1 MDTHDALID
10 GPRLLPASG
19 EPATSLVVLLHGLGA
34 DGNDLFAL
42 APQLAKS
49 LPGAAFVA
57 PSAPDPCDTA
67 PTGRQWFSFQDDGWK
82 TAGDGVRRAAA
93 ILDAFLDAE
102 LAQTG
107 LDESRLALVGFS
119 QGAMMA
125 QHVGLRRAKACA
137 GIAAFSGVFFRGE
150 VQAGELTTETPIL
163 LVHGDLDE
171 TIPVAAHYEAVSTLL
186 AAGLSVE
193 SHIRPSL
200 GHGIDEPGLIYCQE
214 FLAKA
219 LADS

>member
-1 MDTHDALID
+1 MKTDDVMLD

-19 EPATSLVVLLHGLGA
+19 QPPSSLVVLLHGLGA

-57 PSAPDPCDTA
+57 PNAPDPSDTA

-82 TAGDGVRRAAA
+82 AAGEGVKRGAA

-102 LAQTG
+102 LAHAG

-137 GIAAFSGVFFRGE
+137 GIAAFSGVFLRGKL
-150 VQAGELTTETPIL
+150 QPDELTTETPVL
-163 LVHGDLDE
+163 LVHGDADDVV
-171 TIPVAAHYEAVSTLL
+171 PVAAHYDAVSRLL
-186 AAGLSVE
+186 TAGLSVQ
-193 SHIRPSL
+193 SHIRPGL
-200 GHGIDEPGLIYCQE
+200 GHGIDEPGLTYCQE
-214 FLAKA
+214 FLAKNIA
-219 LADS
+219 ET